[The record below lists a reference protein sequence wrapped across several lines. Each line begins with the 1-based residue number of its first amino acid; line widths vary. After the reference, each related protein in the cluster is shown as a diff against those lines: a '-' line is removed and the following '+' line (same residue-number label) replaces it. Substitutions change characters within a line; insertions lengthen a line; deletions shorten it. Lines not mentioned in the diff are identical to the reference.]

1 MKSKLLAM
9 AVLAT
14 SVAVVSDAQ
23 ATSYDLLTTQQG
35 WIHQSGQ
42 TSSGFRAGI
51 CANPFCSLG
60 GTLIGETRN
69 FLAFD
74 IPVLDGPLMSATLRL
89 NLAEVLGE
97 TPFDPVVYRVTS
109 LSSLTFAGLG
119 TGTFYGSRIFTPIG
133 DSFATRDIALGTSAL
148 NDIGFG
154 GFEFFVSGSAT
165 ANPPP
170 GTTLFLFGTGQQHL
184 LLETVPVPGP
194 IAGAGLPG
202 LMLAGAGLLA
212 WWRRRQKIAWASGT
226 THMSFAAASGVG
238 RLLLS
243 IQNISGLPKDLP
255 LAGW

>member
-1 MKSKLLAM
+1 MNSRTLTTTALCLGLLA
-9 AVLAT
+9 AAP
-14 SVAVVSDAQ
+14 AAVSDAR

-51 CANPFCSLG
+51 CTNLFCSFAG
-60 GTLIGETRN
+60 VIGEFRN

-89 NLAEVLGE
+89 HLAEVLAD
-97 TPFDPVVYRVTS
+97 TPIDPVPYQVTS

-119 TGTFYGSRIFTPIG
+119 TGTFYGFRIFTPGG
-133 DSFATRDIALGTSAL
+133 DAFATRDIALGTSAL

-154 GFEFFVSGSAT
+154 GFEFFVSGRVP

-170 GTTLFLFGTGQQHL
+170 GTTLFLVGTGEQHL

-202 LMLAGAGLLA
+202 LLLACGGLLG
-212 WWRRRQKIAWASGT
+212 WWRRRQKIA
-226 THMSFAAASGVG
+226 
-238 RLLLS
+238 
-243 IQNISGLPKDLP
+243 
-255 LAGW
+255 